1 MHYCFSYSGNYCCSS
16 GLVLILLFFLLL
28 IIIIVCRPPPPRSN
42 DGAVQR
48 PPHLHTSSSFHL
60 VSGCTKHLLHGGF
73 DSRARNENLNY
84 GHGKGCEA
92 YTGAGRRAQML
103 SQQMRKLRQKA
114 DDFIGLAQDLS
125 SNYAQHIN
133 SANSLLAHFQVCV
146 SRASARRKGSVGH
159 SDHDE
164 LTKVHL
170 VTSQVLKSY
179 LLWLERSKHR
189 RQRSCECLGRYTLN
203 N

>member
-1 MHYCFSYSGNYCCSS
+1 MDMEKDAKRIQA
-16 GLVLILLFFLLL
+16 L
-28 IIIIVCRPPPPRSN
+28 
-42 DGAVQR
+42 D
-48 PPHLHTSSSFHL
+48 
-60 VSGCTKHLLHGGF
+60 
-73 DSRARNENLNY
+73 
-84 GHGKGCEA
+84 KGSDA
-92 YTGAGRRAQML
+92 L

-146 SRASARRKGSVGH
+146 SRASARRKGSVGD

-189 RQRSCECLGRYTLN
+189 RQIIRTPWKVYAQ
-203 N
+203 